1 MKRYIFSVILLISL
15 LTLATGL
22 DAAAQK
28 RDIALTAG
36 ISVPMYKGVEGDV
49 LMGLSYGRYGTSG
62 LGWRAGFQYGL
73 EMAEVDNIIGFPIAF
88 GYRTP
93 SRSGTD
99 RLFSGALGAAST
111 ATDDVFS
118 GRVVSGGNV
127 LTAFLL
133 GLFSDLEFFAGV
145 TPTWIAGSSS
155 SISKAYYQGQVVEN
169 NWTQKRRPMSL
180 TLDAG
185 MCINYSIWRFDL
197 KALPVFHFDPFA
209 PLVARTERME
219 EDRVISTDTPLRWF
233 FTISGGLAFRF

>member
-1 MKRYIFSVILLISL
+1 MKKRSLLLIIL
-15 LTLATGL
+15 VLAAGL

-28 RDIALTAG
+28 RDIALMAG
-36 ISVPMYKGVEGDV
+36 ISVPMYKGVESDV
-49 LMGLSYGRYGTSG
+49 LMGLSYGRYGANG

-99 RLFSGALGAAST
+99 RLFSGAVSAAST

-118 GRVVSGGNV
+118 GRVISGGNA

-133 GLFSDLEFFAGV
+133 GLFSDVEFFAGV
-145 TPTWIAGSSS
+145 TPTWIAGASSTVS
-155 SISKAYYQGQVVEN
+155 TSYTTLYQDQVVEN
-169 NWTQKRRPMSL
+169 SWTERRRPMSL

-185 MCINYSIWRFDL
+185 VCLNYGIWRFDVKL
-197 KALPVFHFDPFA
+197 MPVIHFDPFA
-209 PLVARTERME
+209 PLVARTERE
-219 EDRVISTDTPLRWF
+219 VDERVIANETPLRWF
-233 FTISGGLAFRF
+233 FTLSGGLAFRF